1 MDGTVG
7 PADDPTRAVPHAP
20 AVRRPG
26 TYSAAMFAERGILAL
41 SLLVSTVA
49 WPILAPGA
57 PSAGAAVSQQPSAG
71 CRSGAVP
78 PVSGSSVNFSAAG
91 DTGSYV
97 VEGPSHQRPGQALP
111 LVIDLHGY
119 SETAGIQVVVSK
131 LGDYGATHGFLTVT
145 PQVNEAVQHWITSPH
160 SADQR
165 FLIALI
171 DHAASTLC
179 VDRHRIFVA
188 GYSNGAFMASALA
201 CSDARTIAAVATVA
215 GIEADAGCHPSRR
228 VPVIAFHGT
237 ADPFVPYKGGIGP
250 AAKNL
255 PATDGKGTI
264 GSNLAAKSN
273 QRHPAER
280 PARPGRGGPVGRPE
294 RLFEVAEG
302 VEGDQGRDADHVPLS
317 AQRLGRALPRER
329 RRSYLGREP
338 GDVGDRVDRGEDH
351 VLDLGEPTHVEVL
364 REPPAVEL

>member
-1 MDGTVG
+1 MF
-7 PADDPTRAVPHAP
+7 
-20 AVRRPG
+20 VR
-26 TYSAAMFAERGILAL
+26 RGILAL
-41 SLLVSTVA
+41 TVLASAVA
-49 WPILAPGA
+49 WPLLAPGA
-57 PSAGAAVSQQPSAG
+57 PSAGAAVPPQPSAG
-71 CRSGAVP
+71 CRAATVPAAGGATVA
-78 PVSGSSVNFSAAG
+78 FSAAG

-97 VEGPSHQRPGQALP
+97 VEGPAGQRTGHPLP
-111 LVIDLHGY
+111 LVVDLHGY
-119 SETAGIQVVVSK
+119 SETAGIQVVMSK
-131 LGDYGATHGFLTVT
+131 LGDFGAAHGFLTVT

-171 DHAASTLC
+171 DHVANTLC

-255 PATDGKGTI
+255 PSTDGKGTI
-264 GSNLAAKSN
+264 GSDLAAKAN
-273 QRHPAER
+273 QGIQQNDLPVPVEAARWAARNGCSKTPKVSKATKDVTSITYNCPHDAAVVLYRENGAGHIWAGSPAMTQIASTVGKTTFSISANQLMWKFFQNHP
-280 PARPGRGGPVGRPE
+280 
-294 RLFEVAEG
+294 L
-302 VEGDQGRDADHVPLS
+302 
-317 AQRLGRALPRER
+317 
-329 RRSYLGREP
+329 
-338 GDVGDRVDRGEDH
+338 
-351 VLDLGEPTHVEVL
+351 
-364 REPPAVEL
+364 